1 MKVSTALA
9 LTFLPLCANLAF
21 ADVRKP
27 AALVEITALDQ
38 CLANRAN
45 TQAVFKERFP
55 HESCD
60 ITTTCDPK
68 LVQSAATLARERCR
82 VAAIDSCIEWGT
94 PTECSMALAARWQKR
109 AAELS
114 KDIQAR
120 WAKVDRTTVSPFAIR
135 RFDNPE
141 TYNLTHPCPDLSALI
156 GGTGL
161 SDVVVCAL
169 HSGFANVRTME
180 GLSGYLT
187 SQEQRP

>member
-1 MKVSTALA
+1 MALA

-21 ADVRKP
+21 ADVKKP
-27 AALVEITALDQ
+27 AALFELIALDQ
-38 CLANRAN
+38 CLANRTN
-45 TQAVFKERFP
+45 TQAVFTERFP

-60 ITTTCDPK
+60 IATTCDPK

-82 VAAIDSCIEWGT
+82 AAAIDSCVEGGA
-94 PTECSMALAARWQKR
+94 PSECSMALAARWQKR
-109 AAELS
+109 AVELR
-114 KDIQAR
+114 KNTQAR

-141 TYNLTHPCPDLSALI
+141 TYNLTQPCPDLSALI

-169 HSGFANVRTME
+169 HSGFANIRIME
-180 GLSGYLT
+180 GLSAYLT